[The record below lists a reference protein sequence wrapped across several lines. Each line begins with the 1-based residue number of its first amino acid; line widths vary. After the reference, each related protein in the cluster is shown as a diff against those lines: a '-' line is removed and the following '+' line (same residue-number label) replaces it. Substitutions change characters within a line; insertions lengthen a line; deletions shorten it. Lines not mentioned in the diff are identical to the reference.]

1 MLEVEHL
8 SKAFKKF
15 VAVDDVSFRLEEGE
29 TLALLGPNGS
39 GKSTIL
45 KCVAGLMLP
54 TSGTIAIH
62 GESPQVTAA
71 RSWFSFLPQHAV
83 FPENLTALE
92 ILEFYCRLRKLP
104 RERAAAALENAQLPD
119 RAVGKFSGGMTQ
131 RLAVAVA
138 LLPDAPLLVF
148 DEPTASLDPQ
158 GAIDLRGVIA
168 SLKRSGKTIVF
179 TSHVLSDVEAL
190 ADRVAILVGG
200 RLAAI
205 EDVDSLRRRLS
216 RRLSLEEVYLKY
228 VHEMLSGDRH
238 LAAVDGLRDHV
249 AAAG

>member
-1 MLEVEHL
+1 MDPSAAQLFDL
-8 SKAFKKF
+8 SSK
-15 VAVDDVSFRLEEGE
+15 VALVTGGAKGIGRGIAE
-29 TLALLGPNGS
+29 AL
-39 GKSTIL
+39 
-45 KCVAGLMLP
+45 
-54 TSGTIAIH
+54 
-62 GESPQVTAA
+62 
-71 RSWFSFLPQHAV
+71 
-83 FPENLTALE
+83 
-92 ILEFYCRLRKLP
+92 
-104 RERAAAALENAQLPD
+104 AAAGA
-119 RAVGKFSGGMTQ
+119 
-131 RLAVAVA
+131 AVAVA
-138 LLPDAPLLVF
+138 LLSDAPLLVF

-158 GAIDLRGVIA
+158 GAIDLRGVIT

-228 VHEMLSGDRH
+228 VHEMRSGDRH